1 MSLETYELGDEKGFT
16 LIEVLITLVIVT
28 LCFAAIMFSVNNAS
42 RNFVH
47 MRDKTSATWVAS
59 NIIAQAQTNQ
69 LQGVLTGVEN
79 MLGKDWVW
87 QLSVK
92 TTLNPAVNELHVT
105 VDEKKSGKRVIHLI
119 GYMGLR

>member
-59 NIIAQAQTNQ
+59 NVIAQAQTNQ
-69 LQGVLTGVEN
+69 LHGVVTGVES

-87 QLSVK
+87 QLSIK

-105 VDEKKSGKRVIHLI
+105 VDEKKSAKRITHLI